1 MQKARI
7 TIRLKPT
14 VLDAQGAVVKDA
26 LHSLGFGGVQ
36 DVHMGKYVEL
46 DLQPGVDEA
55 QVQEMCRKLLA
66 NPVIEQYSIS
76 MSDTMSGSAA
86 DGGGE

>member
-66 NPVIEQYSIS
+66 NPVIEQYSI
-76 MSDTMSGSAA
+76 TMSGSAA